1 MKFYYNGQLVRTSKN
16 HEYTHAVIDI
26 TDGKCVGCRVGE
38 DKADAI
44 IRSEISASE
53 RSIENCKRA
62 IKAMEQGKSGYY
74 VKEGRR
80 TWYCKFTTSNTI
92 ERYRES
98 IDYLNSYIDRINS
111 TWKVV
116 ELEVR

>member
-16 HEYTHAVIDI
+16 HEYTHAVIDT
-26 TDGKCVGCRVGE
+26 TDGKAVGCRVGE
-38 DKADAI
+38 DKAQAI
-44 IRSEISASE
+44 ISTEVSQTQ
-53 RSIENCKRA
+53 RSINNCKNA

-74 VKEGRR
+74 YKDGRR
-80 TWYCKFTTSNTI
+80 TYYCKFGTRTADD
-92 ERYRES
+92 YRER
-98 IDYLNSYIDRINS
+98 IEWLESYIDRINA